1 MAVDKLRTRP
11 LFRFEDEQRMR
22 KRVIADYVS
31 CLRYHARNIRALL
44 HVAADHEERCPH
56 TVIRQNIE
64 QLQRVRII
72 WAVVVGQGDLLA
84 PSSSRC
90 KRASVPLA

>member
-11 LFRFEDEQRMR
+11 RFRFADEQRMR

-31 CLRYHARNIRALL
+31 CLLYRARNIGPLL
-44 HVAADHEERCPH
+44 HIAADHEERRPH
-56 TVIRQNIE
+56 TVLRQNIE

-72 WAVVVGQGDLLA
+72 WPVIVGQGDLLA